1 MLRALYVSTNNKVFN
16 LEEIALDIKKIRKD
30 SLRNL
35 TDEIGVYA
43 LCDLDRNP
51 IYIGQ
56 SKDGIRTRVNRH
68 LTSARSDVIA
78 NRQLDIW
85 EICEVWAWPLEDKEL
100 IDELE
105 THLINHYNTISP
117 LVNGKLPAQTGTVPG
132 IPEKQTVAIMTE
144 EERALRLDPSRRLP
158 RQMEH
163 LTNLFSHILEVKNNP
178 EQRRMLRVHFNRTE
192 QYYKKFM
199 EDSGET
205 ES

>member
-1 MLRALYVSTNNKVFN
+1 M
-16 LEEIALDIKKIRKD
+16 DIKKTRKD
-30 SLRNL
+30 LLRGL

-43 LCDLDRNP
+43 LCDLDRKP

-85 EICEVWAWPLEDKEL
+85 EICEVWAWPVEDRLL
-100 IDELE
+100 IDDLE
-105 THLINHYNTISP
+105 TYLINYNNSISP
-117 LVNGKLPAQTGTVPG
+117 LVNGKLPTQPEIQPE
-132 IPEKQTVAIMTE
+132 IPEMQMIAIMTE

-163 LTNLFSHILEVKNNP
+163 LTSLFSHILEVKNNP
-178 EQRRMLRVHFNRTE
+178 EQRRMLKVHFNRTE
-192 QYYKKFM
+192 KYYKNFM
-199 EDSGET
+199 TDSGET
-205 ES
+205 EL

>member
-1 MLRALYVSTNNKVFN
+1 MEV
-16 LEEIALDIKKIRKD
+16 DIKKNRKD
-30 SLRNL
+30 SLREL

-85 EICEVWAWPLEDKEL
+85 EICEVWAWPVEDRSL
-100 IDELE
+100 IDDLE
-105 THLINHYNTISP
+105 TYLINHYNSISP
-117 LVNGKLPAQTGTVPG
+117 LVNGKLPAQSGAAPA
-132 IPEKQTVAIMTE
+132 IPEQQIIAIMAE

-163 LTNLFSHILEVKNNP
+163 LTSLFSHILEVKNNP

-192 QYYKKFM
+192 LYYKNFM
-199 EDSGET
+199 TDSGET
-205 ES
+205 LS